1 MLCQSECACLHKTI
15 NMVVFF
21 LKTMTKTYP
30 KGRALMQMYRV
41 VPQTKKGNYTLVVYA
56 AIRTTLLYL
65 ERSLIII
72 QRSLIIIHA
81 HIFIHKLH
89 QHIWCIRVLTQQDF
103 CNAFKKQRILHEL
116 ITNKRLIS
124 SLVS

>member
-1 MLCQSECACLHKTI
+1 
-15 NMVVFF
+15 
-21 LKTMTKTYP
+21 
-30 KGRALMQMYRV
+30 MQMYRV

>member
-1 MLCQSECACLHKTI
+1 
-15 NMVVFF
+15 
-21 LKTMTKTYP
+21 
-30 KGRALMQMYRV
+30 MQMYRV

-65 ERSLIII
+65 ERSLIIIQRSLIIIQRSLIII

>member
-1 MLCQSECACLHKTI
+1 
-15 NMVVFF
+15 
-21 LKTMTKTYP
+21 
-30 KGRALMQMYRV
+30 MQMYRV

-65 ERSLIII
+65 ERSLIIIQRSLIIIQRSLIIIQRSLIII